1 MLDED
6 SITERIARGFAQTE
20 RIRRLEAPGA
30 AVVEID
36 GLSLAF
42 AGIPEPALNSVLVDR
57 EPSDVPAVLE
67 RAKSEF
73 ARRGL
78 RLGIDIAAGRHPSV
92 DAGVRALG
100 LTMIIRRPGMA
111 AAVEDIASAPVP
123 AGFAIEVV
131 TGREEIA
138 QAAEAAGEAFG
149 DPRQIV
155 RGFYAWSVPNVPE
168 AACLVARE
176 PGGQVV
182 GSAAAYLHEG
192 AVGILGVGVRP
203 VFQRRGIG
211 SALTSAAAQVVPAAD
226 LAWLHPSDIAEPMYR
241 TLGFETAGDWEV
253 WIDRG

>member
-1 MLDED
+1 MGSSD
-6 SITERIARGFAQTE
+6 ITERIARGFAQAE
-20 RIRRLEAPGA
+20 RIRRLEAPGS
-30 AVVEID
+30 AVIEID

-42 AGIPEPALNSVLVDR
+42 AGVPEPALNSVLVDR

-67 RAKSEF
+67 RAKTEF

-111 AAVEDIASAPVP
+111 AVVEDIAPAPVP
-123 AGFAIEVV
+123 EGFAIEVV

-138 QAAEAAGEAFG
+138 EAAEAAGEAFG
-149 DPRQIV
+149 DPGQIV
-155 RGFYAWSVPNVPE
+155 RRFYAWSVPNVPE
-168 AACLVARE
+168 AACLVARD
-176 PGGQVV
+176 PGGEIV
-182 GSAAAYLHEG
+182 GSTAAYLHEG
-192 AVGILGVGVRP
+192 AAGILGVGVRP
-203 VFQRRGIG
+203 AFQRRGIG
-211 SALTSAAAQVVPAAD
+211 AVLTSAAAHVFPTAD